1 MRAFLLRFVGQ
12 RGWRCAMAVC
22 CVLMFPADVVL
33 AGHPFHAT
41 SAELEWNAKSQWFEV
56 ALKLPGLVIEDEL
69 SRLHQRRVNLE
80 TTADGEQLL
89 QEYVTSRFLMTDR
102 DHAACEIRW
111 VGMEVEV
118 RDVWAYFE
126 IRPQGAVVNE
136 QPASTSTGGGFEKPT
151 AEGTAALPFRELK
164 VSCRLLETR
173 VGQVNMVTL
182 RAGTQRASL
191 HLAAE
196 QWERAV
202 EFGAANEKLLR
213 GWSVERR

>member
-1 MRAFLLRFVGQ
+1 M
-12 RGWRCAMAVC
+12 
-22 CVLMFPADVVL
+22 LMCPAGVVL

-80 TTADGEQLL
+80 TTADGEKLL
-89 QEYVTSRFLMTDR
+89 QDYVTTRFRMTDR
-102 DHAACEIRW
+102 DHASCEIRW

-126 IRPQGAVVNE
+126 IRPQGDVVKDL
-136 QPASTSTGGGFEKPT
+136 PASPAAVGAVESSSAGG
-151 AEGTAALPFRELK
+151 AVAQPFHDLK

-182 RAGTQRASL
+182 RAGAQRASL
-191 HLAAE
+191 HLTVDEWE
-196 QWERAV
+196 QAV
-202 EFGAANEKLLR
+202 DFSAANGKSLR